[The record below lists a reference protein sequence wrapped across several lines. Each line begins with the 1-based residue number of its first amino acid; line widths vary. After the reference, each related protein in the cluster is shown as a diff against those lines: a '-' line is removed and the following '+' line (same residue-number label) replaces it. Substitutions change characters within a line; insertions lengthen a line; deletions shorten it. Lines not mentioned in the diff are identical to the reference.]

1 MCMEATALIAELAD
15 KARLAG
21 RTLIAAT
28 SADRVNA
35 LLQIA
40 EEISSSQAEIL
51 AANAKDMA
59 RAVEEAMA
67 TSMQDR
73 LLLTPERVSA
83 IAEGARQVSKLADPL
98 GKTLRESTLPNG
110 LHLKQI
116 TVPFGVVGMVYEARP
131 NVTVDAAVI
140 LLMSGNAALLRGSSS
155 AASSNQVLV
164 DVMRRALGK
173 TNISPDVIQ
182 LVPSN
187 DRATVQALLHARGKV
202 DLVIP
207 RGSAALIRT
216 VVDDSTV
223 PTIETGA
230 GVCHVYVDEKA
241 DLAKALPILI
251 NSKTHRP
258 SVCNAAETLLVHASV
273 AEEFLPVALTALAQA
288 GVKLNVDDQT
298 SKIATGLGISVSK
311 ATEENWS
318 TEYNALE
325 MNVAVV
331 PNLLAAA
338 DHIAKYG
345 TKHTEAI
352 VTESQESAAKFIALS
367 DCAAVLVNA
376 STRFTDGEQMGFG
389 AEIGISNQKLHA
401 RGPMGLEQMTTTT
414 WIVKGSGQIR
424 A

>member
-21 RTLIAAT
+21 RTLVAAT
-28 SADRVNA
+28 SGERVNA
-35 LLQIA
+35 LIRIA
-40 EEISSSQAEIL
+40 DEIASSEVEIL
-51 AANAKDMA
+51 AANARDMA
-59 RAVEEAMA
+59 RAVADGMA
-67 TSMQDR
+67 SSMQDR
-73 LLLTPERVSA
+73 LLLTPERVSG
-83 IAEGARQVSKLADPL
+83 IADGARQVSKLVDPL
-98 GKTLRESTLPNG
+98 GKTLRESLLPNG
-110 LHLKQI
+110 LHLKQV

-140 LLMSGNAALLRGSSS
+140 LLMSGNTALLRGSAS

-164 DVMRRALGK
+164 EVMRRALAK
-173 TNISPDVIQ
+173 TNISPDVLQ
-182 LVPSN
+182 LVPSD
-187 DRATVQALLHARGKV
+187 DRTTVQALLHARGKV

-241 DLAKALPILI
+241 NLAKALPILI

-258 SVCNAAETLLVHASV
+258 SVCNAAETLLVHTSV
-273 AEEFLPVALTALAQA
+273 AHAFLPAALKALFEA
-288 GVKLNVDDQT
+288 GVKLNVDSET
-298 SKIATGLGISVSK
+298 AGIADTLGIKVSK

-325 MNVAVV
+325 MNVAIV
-331 PNLLAAA
+331 PNLLAAS

-352 VTESQESAAKFIALS
+352 VTESEENAARFIALS
-367 DCAAVLVNA
+367 DCAAVMVNA

-401 RGPMGLEQMTTTT
+401 RGPMGLEAMTTTT

>member
-1 MCMEATALIAELAD
+1 MEATAMIAELAD
-15 KARLAG
+15 KARLAV
-21 RTLIAAT
+21 RTLIAA
-28 SADRVNA
+28 SDGDRVEA
-35 LLQIA
+35 LNRIA
-40 EEISSSQAEIL
+40 EELSASEVEIL
-51 AANAKDMA
+51 AANSADMA
-59 RAVEEAMA
+59 NAVKDGMA
-67 TSMQDR
+67 ESMQDR
-73 LLLTPERVSA
+73 LLLTAARVSGMA
-83 IAEGARQVSKLADPL
+83 DGARQVSRIPSPL
-98 GKTLRESTLPNG
+98 GKTLRESTLENG

-155 AASSNQVLV
+155 AANSNQVLV
-164 DVMRRALGK
+164 TVMRRALAK

-182 LVPSN
+182 LVPSD
-187 DRATVQALLHARGKV
+187 DRSTVAALLHARGKV

-230 GVCHVYVDEKA
+230 GVCHVYVDSEA
-241 DLAKALPILI
+241 DLTKALPII
-251 NSKTHRP
+251 MNSKTHRP
-258 SVCNAAETLLVHASV
+258 SVCNAAETLLVHESV
-273 AEEFLPVALTALAQA
+273 AAEFLPKAMAALREAK
-288 GVKLNVDDQT
+288 VKLNVDAAVA
-298 SKIATGLGISVSK
+298 KIAQANNLDVSI
-311 ATEENWS
+311 ANEANWS

-325 MNVAVV
+325 MNVAIV
-331 PNLLAAA
+331 PSLLSAS

-352 VTESQESAAKFIALS
+352 VTESEANAAKFIALS
-367 DCAAVLVNA
+367 DCAAVMVNA

-414 WIVKGSGQIR
+414 WIVTGSGQIR